1 MTRFL
6 GPPAFRG
13 RRPVRSQG
21 SWGARRL
28 AIVLVLAVGWSIA
41 VAAAATAQETGSPAT
56 PSDLREGDCVV
67 CHARAEIVETDRGMR
82 QELLVP
88 PETISASVHE
98 GFSCT
103 ECHSPLVNTLH
114 PEVDRASTSCEGCH
128 EAEAKDHASG
138 AHGSASDEGTP
149 PTCVTCHGNHAVVK
163 AEGTDFDEGLA
174 ERCAECHS
182 EMSDRGFGSN
192 PLGMET
198 HLGRADV
205 ATCDD
210 CHEPHK
216 VLPQD
221 DPRSSVHAANKL
233 ATCQQCHETAGPN
246 FREIQIHVASG
257 PLPDDF
263 RLRVATLWMLAILIF
278 TFGFFGWLTVLG
290 IRHEWRHGRHRRHP
304 HAPTSGGAP

>member
-1 MTRFL
+1 MRVWSP
-6 GPPAFRG
+6 GRSAF
-13 RRPVRSQG
+13 V
-21 SWGARRL
+21 L
-28 AIVLVLAVGWSIA
+28 ALVLCWSIA
-41 VAAAATAQETGSPAT
+41 FAVSAIAQETGSPAA
-56 PSDLREGDCVV
+56 PSDLRAGDCVV
-67 CHARAEIVETDRGMR
+67 CHARQEIVETDRGTR
-82 QELLVP
+82 EELLVT
-88 PETISASVHE
+88 PESISGGVHA

-114 PEVDRASTSCEGCH
+114 PDVDRAATSCEGCH
-128 EAEAKDHASG
+128 EEEAQQHTAG
-138 AHGSASDEGTP
+138 AHGRPSDEGTP

-163 AEGTDFDEGLA
+163 ADGTDFDEQLA

-210 CHEPHK
+210 CHEPHR
-216 VLPQD
+216 VLPPD
-221 DPRSSVHAANKL
+221 DPMSSVHADNKL
-233 ATCQQCHETAGPN
+233 ATCQQCHESAGPN

-263 RLRVATLWMLAILIF
+263 RLRLATLWMLAILIF

-290 IRHEWRHGRHRRHP
+290 IRHEWKHGRHRRHHRP
-304 HAPTSGGAP
+304 PTSGAAP